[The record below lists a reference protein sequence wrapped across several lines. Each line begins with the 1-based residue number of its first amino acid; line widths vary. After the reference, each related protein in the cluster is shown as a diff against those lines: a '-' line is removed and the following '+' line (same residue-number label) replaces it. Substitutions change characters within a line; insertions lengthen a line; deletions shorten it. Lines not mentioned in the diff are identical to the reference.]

1 MRHRGAAVSAA
12 GTLDGDKKGAA
23 MKLYHTAGGPVL
35 EDGGTF
41 IRIEETWDGLV
52 NHPALLDHLLST
64 TAHSRREERI
74 EGLILAPAAGQEVW
88 GAGVTYDRSRTA
100 RIDESQDAGGADF
113 YDRVYQAQR
122 PELFF
127 KAAGWR
133 MRGPGQPV
141 RIRGDARWTVPEP
154 ELALCI
160 SARGEIVGYTI
171 GNDLTARDI
180 EAENPL
186 YLPQAKT
193 YDGCCALGPALL
205 VREEPLSPQTTITLR
220 VVRDEQTVF
229 EGSTALERMRRTPE
243 ELVAYLYRETSF
255 PLGCVLLTGTG
266 IVPPTDFAL
275 RAGDEVEIHV
285 PPIGTLCNPV
295 A

>member
-1 MRHRGAAVSAA
+1 
-12 GTLDGDKKGAA
+12 
-23 MKLYHTAGGPVL
+23 MKLHRTAGGPVL
-35 EDGGTF
+35 EDEGTF
-41 IRIEETWDGLV
+41 IRLAEAWDDLV
-52 NHPALLDHLLST
+52 NHPALLDHLRST
-64 TAHSRREERI
+64 AARGRREERI
-74 EGLILAPAAGQEVW
+74 EEPILAPAAGQEVW

-100 RIDESQDAGGADF
+100 RIDESQDAGGAGF
-113 YDRVYQAQR
+113 YDRVYEAPR

-160 SARGEIVGYTI
+160 NARGEIIGYTI
-171 GNDLTARDI
+171 GDDLTARDI

-193 YDGCCALGPALL
+193 YDGSCALGPALL
-205 VREEPLSPQTTITLR
+205 VREKPLSPQTTIELR
-220 VVRDEQTVF
+220 VVREAETVF
-229 EGSTALERMRRTPE
+229 EGSTALARMRRTPE

-266 IVPPTDFAL
+266 IVPPADFAL
-275 RAGDEVEIHV
+275 RTGDAIEIHV
-285 PPIGTLCNPV
+285 PPIGTLRSPV